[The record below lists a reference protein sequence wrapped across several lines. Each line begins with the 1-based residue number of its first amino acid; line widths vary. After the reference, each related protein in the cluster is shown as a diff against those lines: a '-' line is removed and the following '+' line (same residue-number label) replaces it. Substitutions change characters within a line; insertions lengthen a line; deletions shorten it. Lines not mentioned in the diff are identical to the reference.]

1 MLTSCPECKT
11 TFRLT
16 QEQLSQR
23 RGLVRCGRCKAVFNA
38 YHTLLP
44 DLVEPVEASEPA
56 TDTSASATEPPP
68 ASPVQIAT
76 EPATANP
83 NLSDAEQVS
92 PTAELLAALRKARAA
107 PEPHAAILKILAE
120 PDSDPNE
127 APSAA
132 DLALNP
138 PTIQDILL
146 SELPTRPASHVGAK
160 WKVLGYVLLSLLL
173 LALLLLQAA
182 YFLRADLAALAPDT
196 RPLLE
201 EMCAQLDCTVPLPRQ
216 LDKRAIVASSLEHD
230 AERAAHVR
238 LTVLL
243 ANRSGT
249 VQAWPHL
256 LLSLLDLQEAPVA
269 IKTFPPSVYLPSG
282 LKEETG
288 MGAGSETEV
297 RLELELGKL
306 QAAGYI
312 VDLVYPQ

>member
-16 QEQLSQR
+16 QEQLSLR

-44 DLVEPVEASEPA
+44 DLVEPEVAAEPEPA
-56 TDTSASATEPPP
+56 PATEEPSPPLAPAMDLAEAAETPPP
-68 ASPVQIAT
+68 PEPLASIHRA
-76 EPATANP
+76 
-83 NLSDAEQVS
+83 L
-92 PTAELLAALRKARAA
+92 AEL
-107 PEPHAAILKILAE
+107 PPQVAE
-120 PDSDPNE
+120 PGE
-127 APSAA
+127 ETAA
-132 DLALNP
+132 DRALNP
-138 PTIQDILL
+138 PTIHDILL
-146 SELPTRPASHVGAK
+146 SELPTRKEPAGSP
-160 WKVLGYVLLSLLL
+160 WKPLLYALLALLLSL
-173 LALLLLQAA
+173 LLLLQAA
-182 YFLRADLAALAPDT
+182 YFLRSDLAALAPDT

-201 EMCAQLDCTVPLPRQ
+201 TLCTYLDCSVPLPRQ

-256 LLSLLDLQEAPVA
+256 LLTLLDLQEAPVA

-282 LKEETG
+282 LEEDAG
-288 MGAGSETEV
+288 MGTGSEAEV

-306 QAAGYI
+306 QAAGYT